1 MADSLGNPAA
11 LWPAG
16 PPASAT
22 SPQPRRWVWAAMS
35 PPERRARL
43 RELRTWV
50 EWLRHTA
57 ELHNEIPPCWYRHRW
72 VREMLTALYL
82 GWLRTYEGEKT
93 PGRELAEAEW
103 INTVHAFKPHMKLP
117 ACVGGHQEPPLPPPP
132 NPQAD
137 EEWELYLATSTDTT
151 DPAVHP
157 AEAEV
162 RRMAAELDPPL

>member
-1 MADSLGNPAA
+1 MTDYFDDPAA
-11 LWPAG
+11 LWPATPSTPG
-16 PPASAT
+16 TALEL
-22 SPQPRRWVWAAMS
+22 RRWVWSAMP

-82 GWLRTYEGEKT
+82 GWLRTYEGERP

-103 INTVHAFKPHMKLP
+103 INTVHAFRQYMRLP
-117 ACVGGHQEPPLPPPP
+117 ACVSGHQDPPVPPP
-132 NPQAD
+132 NPQTD
-137 EEWELYLATSTDTT
+137 QEWELYLATSTDTT

-157 AEAEV
+157 AEAEI